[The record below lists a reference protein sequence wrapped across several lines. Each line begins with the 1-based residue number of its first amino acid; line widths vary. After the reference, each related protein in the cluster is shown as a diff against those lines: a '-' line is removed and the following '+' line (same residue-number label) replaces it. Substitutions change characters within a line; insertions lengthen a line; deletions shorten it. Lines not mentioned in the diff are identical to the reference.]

1 MTMKGYSSD
10 TENAATARTEGV
22 NASWKDLAEV
32 CARIRGMDADKA
44 VAFLG
49 KAAVKPTEG
58 GIPIL
63 FKRHC
68 KKLGHRRELG
78 GRKGRYPWK
87 SAAIVLKVLQS
98 AMANGRSRGMGD
110 SYRVESACANM
121 KMAFPRLASKGR
133 WARSN
138 LETSRIE
145 IILSGSEIPKAV
157 SVKAPAKP
165 EAKKPVAE
173 AKESKPA
180 AVQPVA
186 PPVGTPS
193 AVPPVSALKDEAK
206 ADHEHKHEAEKEF
219 EQEKKREDAE
229 PHHHG
234 EYKKR

>member
-1 MTMKGYSSD
+1 MAMKGYSSSP
-10 TENAATARTEGV
+10 EKCAAARVEGV
-22 NASWKDLAEV
+22 NASYKDLAEV
-32 CARIRGMDADKA
+32 CGRIRGMSADKA
-44 VAFLG
+44 VVFLG
-49 KAAVKPTEG
+49 KASIKPTEG
-58 GIPIL
+58 GIPVL

-98 AMANGRSRGMGD
+98 AMANGRTQGMGD
-110 SYRVESACANM
+110 AYTVQAACANKNM
-121 KMAFPRLASKGR
+121 SFPRLASKGR

-145 IILSGSEIPKAV
+145 IILKGSEAPKGV

-165 EAKKPVAE
+165 EAKKQE
-173 AKESKPA
+173 AKAEKKEAQPVIGKPPESKPPA
-180 AVQPVA
+180 TV
-186 PPVGTPS
+186 
-193 AVPPVSALKDEAK
+193 LKDEATQ
-206 ADHEHKHEAEKEF
+206 HEHKHEAEKEF
-219 EQEKKREDAE
+219 EQEKKHEEAE

>member
-1 MTMKGYSSD
+1 MKGYSSSP
-10 TENAATARTEGV
+10 EKCAAARVEGV

-49 KAAVKPTEG
+49 KASVKPTEG
-58 GIPIL
+58 GIPVL

-87 SAAIVLKVLQS
+87 SAAMVLKVLQS
-98 AMANGRSRGMGD
+98 AMANGRTQGMGD
-110 SYRVESACANM
+110 VYTVQAACANK
-121 KMAFPRLASKGR
+121 KMTFPRLASKGR

-145 IILSGSEIPKAV
+145 IILKGSEVPKGV
-157 SVKAPAKP
+157 TVKAPAKP
-165 EAKKPVAE
+165 EAKKEEKKPEAPVVGKPPE
-173 AKESKPA
+173 AKPPA
-180 AVQPVA
+180 TV
-186 PPVGTPS
+186 
-193 AVPPVSALKDEAK
+193 LKDEAK
-206 ADHEHKHEAEKEF
+206 GEHEHKHEAEKEF
-219 EQEKKREDAE
+219 EQEKKHDQGE

-234 EYKKR
+234 EFKKR

>member
-1 MTMKGYSSD
+1 MTMKGYSSNP
-10 TENAATARTEGV
+10 ENAATARTEGV

-32 CARIRGMDADKA
+32 CARIRGMDAGKA
-44 VAFLG
+44 VEFLG
-49 KAAVKPTEG
+49 KASVKPTEG
-58 GIPIL
+58 GIPVL

-87 SAAIVLKVLQS
+87 SAGIVLKVLQS
-98 AMANGRSRGMGD
+98 AMANGRAQGMGD
-110 SYRVESACANM
+110 VYRVEAACANK
-121 KMAFPRLASKGR
+121 KMTFPRLASKGR

-145 IILSGSEIPKAV
+145 IILRGSETPNAV

-165 EAKKPVAE
+165 EVKEAKKQE
-173 AKESKPA
+173 AKPARPA
-180 AVQPVA
+180 APV
-186 PPVGTPS
+186 VGTPPS
-193 AVPPVSALKDEAK
+193 APSASVLKDESK

-219 EQEKKREDAE
+219 EQEKKRTDAE

>member
-1 MTMKGYSSD
+1 MKGYSSS
-10 TENAATARTEGV
+10 TEKCAAARAEGV

-32 CARIRGMDADKA
+32 CARIRGMSADKA
-44 VAFLG
+44 VVFLG
-49 KAAVKPTEG
+49 KASIKPTEG
-58 GIPIL
+58 GIPVL

-98 AMANGRSRGMGD
+98 AMANGRTQGMGD
-110 SYRVESACANM
+110 EYTVQAACANKNM
-121 KMAFPRLASKGR
+121 SFPRLASKGR

-145 IILSGSEIPKAV
+145 IILKGSEIPKGV
-157 SVKAPAKP
+157 TVKPAKP
-165 EAKKPVAE
+165 EAKKETKKPEAPVIGKPPE
-173 AKESKPA
+173 AKPPA
-180 AVQPVA
+180 TVLRDQATQ
-186 PPVGTPS
+186 
-193 AVPPVSALKDEAK
+193 
-206 ADHEHKHEAEKEF
+206 HEHKHEAEKEF
-219 EQEKKREDAE
+219 EQEKKHEEAE